1 MLNWSCQKKLP
12 RLENKPECVLTGRL
26 KGEKKEHGSNL
37 KLKIVH
43 EMLIPL

>member
-1 MLNWSCQKKLP
+1 MLNWSRQKKLP

-26 KGEKKEHGSNL
+26 KGEQKENESNL

>member
-12 RLENKPECVLTGRL
+12 RLENKPGCVLTGRL
-26 KGEKKEHGSNL
+26 KEEKKEHGSSY
-37 KLKIVH
+37 KLRMVH